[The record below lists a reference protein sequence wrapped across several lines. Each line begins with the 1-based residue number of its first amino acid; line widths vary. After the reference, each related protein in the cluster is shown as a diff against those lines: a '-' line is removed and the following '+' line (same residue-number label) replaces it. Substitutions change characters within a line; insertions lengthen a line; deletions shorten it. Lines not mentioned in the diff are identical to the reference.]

1 MPPNIIDGGNAGELN
16 TSTSNAHMLR
26 LDEEVL
32 AALEGFTL
40 SAVDKRNTDLTLEE
54 EVAAALEEEV
64 AGRCIVAPL
73 ESTCATRRVARCE
86 EAVGSEPLADGA
98 HLAQRIDQL
107 ETDLGVSGE
116 GSLDERL
123 GTIERLIEL
132 DVPTADIQGEAW
144 PTAPATQQVPDV
156 PSGPPTSAASYMR
169 KGELLVRLTEKPCH
183 RAARTMEKAAAPQG
197 GGFEGAFP
205 TRHPLSRDGDEP
217 PMRYAREQILKFA
230 RSRRSHIWSCHR
242 R

>member
-1 MPPNIIDGGNAGELN
+1 
-16 TSTSNAHMLR
+16 MLR

-116 GSLDERL
+116 GSLEERL
-123 GTIERLIEL
+123 GAIERLIEL

-144 PTAPATQQVPDV
+144 PTAPATQ
-156 PSGPPTSAASYMR
+156 
-169 KGELLVRLTEKPCH
+169 
-183 RAARTMEKAAAPQG
+183 QG

-230 RSRRSHIWSCHR
+230 RSRRSHMELPSSLNSSERYLLHAAASAFNSAQRWNFPFQAR
-242 R
+242 TPPTT